1 MIDVVLTHSPS
12 LKRLI
17 QGYSIITTSSV
28 WKPLG
33 DETTQQ
39 VCVTLNAFLSKEETI
54 GEEGREFC
62 DPIYTCERQFS
73 VPSGTIIGDQ
83 MEAIY
88 PWVEFDIVR
97 AALIEKQRKEDVA
110 NPLIADTK
118 IEDEQKREADLEK
131 RKKCREEEKEAEIS
145 VAKKYFTEK

>member
-1 MIDVVLTHSPS
+1 MALFETKKDMIDVVLTHSPS

-39 VCVTLNAFLSKEETI
+39 VCVTLNAFLTKEETI

-110 NPLIADTK
+110 KPVL
-118 IEDEQKREADLEK
+118 ED
-131 RKKCREEEKEAEIS
+131 KKKAREEEKDAELS
-145 VAKKYFTEK
+145 AAKAYFVDKK